1 MLSSGGGRRA
11 ATAVERRRRPARPAR
26 AVVVGSSTGGP
37 EALRTV
43 LSSLTTPLPV
53 PMLVVQ
59 HMPPVFTRQLAER
72 LDRAGPTTV
81 VEAAG
86 GEVLRPGHAYL
97 APGGRHLELG
107 RQGTGLTTLV
117 TDGPPV
123 NFTRPA
129 VDVLFRSAVRTLGG
143 DLLAVVLTGM
153 GSDGRDGAGEI
164 ARAGG
169 HVLAQDEQSSV
180 VWGMPGAVTTAGHA
194 HAVLPLDQVARAIVG
209 AAEGAH
215 A

>member
-1 MLSSGGGRRA
+1 
-11 ATAVERRRRPARPAR
+11 
-26 AVVVGSSTGGP
+26 
-37 EALRTV
+37 
-43 LSSLTTPLPV
+43 
-53 PMLVVQ
+53 
-59 HMPPVFTRQLAER
+59 
-72 LDRAGPTTV
+72 
-81 VEAAG
+81 
-86 GEVLRPGHAYL
+86 
-97 APGGRHLELG
+97 
-107 RQGTGLTTLV
+107 
-117 TDGPPV
+117 
-123 NFTRPA
+123 
-129 VDVLFRSAVRTLGG
+129 
-143 DLLAVVLTGM
+143 M

>member
-1 MLSSGGGRRA
+1 M
-11 ATAVERRRRPARPAR
+11 R

-97 APGGRHLELG
+97 APGGRHLELA
-107 RQGTGLTTLV
+107 RQGADLTTLV
-117 TDGPPV
+117 TDGP
-123 NFTRPA
+123 R
-129 VDVLFRSAVRTLGG
+129 
-143 DLLAVVLTGM
+143 
-153 GSDGRDGAGEI
+153 
-164 ARAGG
+164 
-169 HVLAQDEQSSV
+169 
-180 VWGMPGAVTTAGHA
+180 
-194 HAVLPLDQVARAIVG
+194 
-209 AAEGAH
+209 
-215 A
+215 